1 MQVMYDKLF
10 NSLFEIV
17 TFLNRPSQ
25 DRKMLEEVGIEL
37 DAALFPLLVRIGRGG
52 PFGIVELAD
61 QLGKDYSTISR
72 QVDKLLALELIV
84 IIDQDSDKRS
94 RKVGL
99 SKVGKEMIKK
109 ITVTRRKLIRETLAD
124 WDEHELIN
132 LEISLEHLVETIRN
146 RK

>member
-1 MQVMYDKLF
+1 MYDRLF

-25 DRKMLEEVGIEL
+25 DRKMLERVGIEL

-61 QLGKDYSTISR
+61 QLGKDYSTVSR
-72 QVDKLLALELIV
+72 QVDKLLALNLVGIV
-84 IIDQDSDKRS
+84 NDSGDKRI
-94 RKVGL
+94 RKVRPTNA
-99 SKVGKEMIKK
+99 GKEMIKK
-109 ITVTRRKLIRETLAD
+109 IAATRRQMIEEILID
-124 WDEHELIN
+124 WDELELEV
-132 LEISLEHLVETIRN
+132 LGESLEHLAKTIRN